1 MTEPMRYF
9 SGFPSGRLPLTPL
22 PDLLFTD
29 LIPLVDDLLELK
41 VTLLVL
47 WLLAHKSG
55 EIAPWV
61 TETELLAHPAIRAAL
76 GTDREEER
84 LRRLGASLG
93 RAVARGALLY
103 VDYQGEGRYFANSE
117 RGRRAVEALRQGYDL
132 AQVEIEARPNIYTL
146 YEENIGPLTALIAE
160 ELREA
165 EQRYPA
171 DWIEE
176 AFREA
181 VRMNKRNWKYIHAIL
196 KNRAGGR

>member
-1 MTEPMRYF
+1 MTRPMRYF

-29 LIPLVDDLLELK
+29 LIPTVDDLLELK
-41 VTLLVL
+41 ITLLVL

-55 EIAPWV
+55 EVAPWV
-61 TETELLAHPAIRAAL
+61 EEAELLAHPAVREATGSGEEEARRRRLKAAL
-76 GTDREEER
+76 D
-84 LRRLGASLG
+84 
-93 RAVARGALLY
+93 RAVARGVLLR
-103 VDYQGEGRYFANSE
+103 VVSGEQVRYFANSE
-117 RGRRAVEALRQGYDL
+117 RGRKAVEALRQGYDL
-132 AQVEIEARPNIYTL
+132 SQVEVESRPNIYTL

-165 EQRYPA
+165 EETYPA

-181 VRMNKRNWKYIHAIL
+181 VRMNKRNWKYVHAIL

>member
-1 MTEPMRYF
+1 MTRPMRYF

-29 LIPLVDDLLELK
+29 LIPAVDDLLELK
-41 VTLLVL
+41 TTLLVL

-55 EIAPWV
+55 EVAPWV
-61 TETELLAHPAIRAAL
+61 EEAELLAHPAVREALGAGEEGARRLKAAL
-76 GTDREEER
+76 D
-84 LRRLGASLG
+84 
-93 RAVARGALLY
+93 RAVARGVLLR
-103 VDYQGEGRYFANSE
+103 VVSGERVRYFANSE
-117 RGRRAVEALRQGYDL
+117 RGRKAVEALRQGYDL
-132 AQVEIEARPNIYTL
+132 SQVELESRPNIYTL

-165 EQRYPA
+165 EASYPA

-181 VRMNKRNWKYIHAIL
+181 VRMNKRNWKYVHAIL